1 MKTLLLTALSIL
13 FICHAWAQTSNP
25 FIHLQGTAVDS
36 ASGKPLAYATLVLQN
51 SKTKL
56 PLKNFLSK
64 DDGSFDVS
72 VSDSL
77 DYLLVFA
84 FSGYDNKIIPIK
96 RGQSADLGLVSMNL
110 ASAKQMKEVS
120 VVAIKPVIKRD
131 LDGITYDVSA
141 DPETPILSA
150 LDMMRK
156 VPLLSVDASDNI
168 KLKGKSNYKILING
182 KESALMAKNPSDVL
196 RSMPATNI
204 ERIEVITTPP
214 AKYDAEGL
222 AGIINIITKKNVDQ
236 GYNIGIN
243 GRYNTVWGP
252 GFNINGTLKQ
262 GKFGL
267 SAFAGYNVHSKQT
280 TGFGNTQTFIADNS
294 VLSQKIG

>member
-1 MKTLLLTALSIL
+1 
-13 FICHAWAQTSNP
+13 
-25 FIHLQGTAVDS
+25 
-36 ASGKPLAYATLVLQN
+36 
-51 SKTKL
+51 
-56 PLKNFLSK
+56 
-64 DDGSFDVS
+64 
-72 VSDSL
+72 
-77 DYLLVFA
+77 
-84 FSGYDNKIIPIK
+84 
-96 RGQSADLGLVSMNL
+96 RGQSADLGTIYLKPSG
-110 ASAKQMKEVS
+110 KQLKEVS
-120 VVAIKPVIKRD
+120 VVVVKPLIKRD

-141 DPETPILSA
+141 DPETPSLSA

-156 VPLLSVDASDNI
+156 VPLLTVDGNDNI
-168 KLKGKSNYKILING
+168 KLKGKANYKILING

-243 GRYNTVWGP
+243 GRYNTLWGP
-252 GFNINGTLKQ
+252 GFNLNGTLKQ

-267 SAFAGYNVHSKQT
+267 SAFAGYNVHNEQT
-280 TGFGNTQTFIADNS
+280 T
-294 VLSQKIG
+294 